1 MGAKVSRG
9 ASIFVLG
16 LLLGP
21 MENAL
26 TAQPRP
32 AKPASADE
40 DFHVF
45 TDAPRLLL
53 TKSRLRLL
61 QRERERMSVRWQQFD
76 AMVVAG
82 APMPE
87 SGLAQGIYY
96 RVAGTGEAGRKAV
109 AWALDDKTDAAQNL
123 RQLAL
128 IFDWCAP
135 VMTPTQSDRLAAK
148 IEKGIGAPGPD
159 VTRQAARALAAIAI
173 ADHLKDQGESILKP
187 IVEQWFRGQLVKRI
201 EAGQAPMP
209 REQIYALIELFHTIR
224 DNLNIDLRESSQT
237 YFRQLPLDYLL
248 GHYPSPF
255 PGPQN
260 DFFIPIY
267 THDGEPDLAEAALSR
282 AAGLAMVA
290 FDSNAG
296 ETQYLQ
302 GWLMQDRFMMRDPLG
317 VVYEFLW
324 ANPYQPGLSY
334 SLLPLVFH
342 DAATGHVFA
351 RASWEEDAAWIA
363 YFDGNL
369 QLFRDGKLQ
378 ALRSGSAVKPLR
390 IGGTVL
396 MTAPTAAADGTL
408 RFEGDTEATFI
419 LGLKPRSTY
428 DVEIDDEE
436 LGEAQTDVGGT
447 LVIALPAETQTG
459 VRIRERSTK

>member
-1 MGAKVSRG
+1 MNRW
-9 ASIFVLG
+9 ASILVLG
-16 LLLGP
+16 LLASP
-21 MENAL
+21 FENVLVA
-26 TAQPRP
+26 
-32 AKPASADE
+32 ADE

-61 QRERERMSVRWQQFD
+61 QRERERMSTRWQQFD
-76 AMVVAG
+76 AMVAAG

-87 SGLAQGIYY
+87 AGLAQGIYY
-96 RVAGTGEAGRKAV
+96 RVAGIAEAGRKAV
-109 AWALDDKTDAAQNL
+109 TWALDDKTDAAPNL

-128 IFDWCAP
+128 IFDWCGP
-135 VMTPTQSDRLAAK
+135 VMTPAQSDRFAAK
-148 IEKGIGAPGPD
+148 IEKGIGSPGQD
-159 VTRQAARALAAIAI
+159 VARQSARALAAVAI

-187 IVEQWFRGQLVKRI
+187 IVEQWFRGQIVKRI

-209 REQIYALIELFHTIR
+209 REQIYALLELFHALR
-224 DNLNIDLRESSQT
+224 DNLNIDLRESSKV
-237 YFRQLPLDYLL
+237 YFRQFPLDYLL

-260 DFFIPIY
+260 DFFIPLY
-267 THDGEPDLAEAALSR
+267 THDGEPDLAEAAMSR
-282 AAGLAMVA
+282 AAGLALVA
-290 FDSNAG
+290 FDSNAA

-342 DAATGHVFA
+342 DASTGHVFA
-351 RASWEEDAAWIA
+351 RASWEEDASWIA

-369 QLFRDGKLQ
+369 QLFRDGKIQ
-378 ALRSGSAVKPLR
+378 ALRAGAAVKPLR
-390 IGGTVL
+390 IGDTIV
-396 MTAPTAAADGTL
+396 MTAPMPATDGTL
-408 RFEGDTEATFI
+408 RFEGTTEATFI
-419 LGLKPRSTY
+419 LGLKPQRSY
-428 DVEIDDEE
+428 DVEIDDQE
-436 LGEAQTDVGGT
+436 LSEAQTDVGGT
-447 LVIALPAETQTG
+447 LVIALPADTQTG
-459 VRIRERSTK
+459 VRIKER